1 MISVELKV
9 LFSKITT
16 GFERYGYKFF
26 TLLHYPNQL
35 LLSASS
41 AKYDWIQRPD
51 NSTYSMR
58 FKIEG
63 MEVLKKR
70 NKNNDPCTDNWQI
83 YDFDVLAEHVQ
94 EMKCRAPYHN
104 SSDHFPLCSTYEE
117 LQKAKAFSLNN
128 MELMYP
134 CKIAEYYFKSV

>member
-1 MISVELKV
+1 
-9 LFSKITT
+9 
-16 GFERYGYKFF
+16 
-26 TLLHYPNQL
+26 
-35 LLSASS
+35 
-41 AKYDWIQRPD
+41 
-51 NSTYSMR
+51 MR
-58 FKIEG
+58 FIIEF

-70 NKNNDPCTDNWQI
+70 NKNNDPCTDNWQN

-117 LQKAKAFSLNN
+117 LQQAKAFSLNN

-134 CKIAEYYFKSV
+134 CKIAEKISFTYEEGDSKGTEWAGLNEFWVTLFFYNRRYKEITQTR